1 MPRRSLLTPADRTGL
16 LAFPTTD
23 DDLIRHY
30 TFSEPDLSVIR
41 QRRGNHNR
49 LGFAVQLCYLRY
61 PGFALPT
68 DAEPP
73 ASLLN
78 IVGRQLRI
86 EPDAWPQYAQ
96 RPVTRRE
103 HLLELQ
109 AWLNLAP
116 FAAADYHRFVHQL
129 AELAQQTDRG
139 LVLAEALVE
148 LLRQQHIILP
158 AIDVIE
164 RVCSEAHTR
173 GTRQVYKALTAP
185 LADHHRRA
193 LDALLAIRDGTKGSG
208 LIWLRQPPGLPKP
221 KHVLAHLERLK
232 TVRDL
237 ALPDGLE
244 HAIHQNRLLKLAR
257 EGGQMTAQHLRD
269 LEPSRRYATL
279 VAVILDTRATLI
291 DEIIDLHDRF
301 MGALF
306 SKAKRNHADR
316 FQQSGKAINDKV
328 RLYSRIGRA
337 LVEAKQSGGDPF
349 AAIEAIIPWEVFTES
364 ITQAELLAQ
373 PEGFDFLA
381 LVGDGFNQ
389 LRRYTPVLLGALTMK
404 AAPVARE
411 LLAAVDVLKGMN
423 ERQARKVPDDA
434 PTSFVRKRWESLVRT
449 EDGLDRRYYE
459 LCVLAELKNSLR
471 SGDIWVQGS
480 RQFKDFEDYLLLPP
494 RFAAQRDQR
503 ELGLAVETDCER
515 FLEARLTVLQEQL
528 ATVERLAAANELP
541 DAAITSTG
549 RLKISPLDNGV
560 PDDAEALM
568 QQSYSLLPHL
578 KITEL
583 LLEVD
588 GWTGFS
594 RHFKHL
600 KSGAAAEDQYLL
612 LTTILA
618 DAINLGLS
626 KMAESCPGV
635 TYAKLTWL
643 QAWHIRDETYSAG
656 LAELVNAQFRQ
667 PFAAYWGDGTTSSSD
682 GQNFKAGG
690 RGHAAGQVNLKYG
703 QEPGVQFYTHISD
716 QYAPFHTKVINATVR
731 DATHVLDGLLHHESD
746 LRIKEHYTDTAGFT
760 DHLFALMHLLGFR
773 FAPRIRDLTDKR
785 LYIHGDAKQYPTLAG
800 LIGGSVNVKHIR
812 AHWDEILRLAAS
824 IKQGTVTASLMLRKL
839 GSYPRQNGLA
849 VALRELGRIER
860 TLFALDWMQN
870 VELRRRVQVGLN
882 KGEAKNA
889 LARAVFLN
897 RLGEIRD
904 RSFENQRYRASGLNL
919 VVAAIILWNTVYL
932 ERAIQA
938 LRDSGKDIDERLL
951 PHLSPLGW
959 EHINLPGDYIWRQN
973 KHVEQ
978 GKFRPLRVL
987 GEA

>member
-1 MPRRSLLTPADRTGL
+1 MPRRSILSAGERTSL
-16 LAFPTTD
+16 LAVPD
-23 DDLIRHY
+23 AEDELIRHY
-30 TFSEPDLSVIR
+30 TFTEPDLSLIR
-41 QRRGNHNR
+41 QRRGEVNR
-49 LGFAVQLCYLRY
+49 LGFSVQLCYLRF
-61 PGFALPT
+61 PSIVLGTDQSPSPALLTFAA
-68 DAEPP
+68 D
-73 ASLLN
+73 
-78 IVGRQLRI
+78 QLRVSP
-86 EPDAWPQYAQ
+86 EAWNEYGRRDQ
-96 RPVTRRE
+96 TRRE

-109 AWLNLAP
+109 AWLKLTP
-116 FAAADYHRFVHQL
+116 FAVADYRHFVRQL

-139 LVLAEALVE
+139 IVLAEALVE
-148 LLRQQHIILP
+148 LLRQQRIILP
-158 AIDVIE
+158 AVDVIE
-164 RVCSEAHTR
+164 RVCSEALTR
-173 GTRQVYKALTAP
+173 GTRQVYEALSAP
-185 LADHHRRA
+185 LGDFHRRA
-193 LDALLAIRDGTKGSG
+193 LDGLLSIREGSKGSG
-208 LIWLRQPPGLPKP
+208 LIWLRQPPGPPKP

-232 TVRDL
+232 TIRDL
-237 ALPDGLE
+237 ALPGGLE
-244 HAIHQNRLLKLAR
+244 QAIHQNRLLKLAR

-269 LEPSRRYATL
+269 LERSRRHATL

-301 MGALF
+301 MGTLF
-306 SKAKRNHADR
+306 SRAKRNHADR

-337 LVEAKQSGGDPF
+337 LLEAKQSGGDPF
-349 AAIEAIIPWEVFTES
+349 AAIEAIIPWDVFSES
-364 ITQAELLAQ
+364 ITEAETLAR
-373 PEGFDFLA
+373 PEDFDFLA
-381 LVGDGFNQ
+381 LVGDGFTQ
-389 LRRYTPVLLGALTMK
+389 LRRYTPTLLQALTMK
-404 AAPVARE
+404 AAPAASE
-411 LLAAVDVLKGMN
+411 LLSGVEVLKGMN

-434 PTSFVRKRWESLVRT
+434 PTSFVRKRWENLVCT
-449 EDGLDRRYYE
+449 EDGLDRRFYE
-459 LCVLAELKNSLR
+459 LCVLSELKNSLR

-480 RQFKDFEDYLLLPP
+480 RQFKDFEDYLLPPP
-494 RFAAQRDQR
+494 RFAAQREQR
-503 ELGLAVETDCER
+503 ELGLAVETDCDR
-515 FLEARLTVLQEQL
+515 FLEARLSVLQEQL

-549 RLKISPLDNGV
+549 RIKITPLDNAV
-560 PDDAEALM
+560 PDEAEALM
-568 QQSYSLLPHL
+568 QQAYSLLPHL

-594 RHFKHL
+594 RHFNHL
-600 KSGAAAEDQYLL
+600 KSGAATEDQQLL

-643 QAWHIRDETYSAG
+643 QAWHIRDETYSAA
-656 LAELVNAQFRQ
+656 LAELVNTQFRQ

-690 RGHAAGQVNLKYG
+690 RGQAAGQVNLKYG

-731 DATHVLDGLLHHESD
+731 DATHVLDGLLYHESD
-746 LRIKEHYTDTAGFT
+746 LRIEEHYTDTAGFT

-773 FAPRIRDLTDKR
+773 FAPRIRDLADKR

-800 LIGGSVNVKHIR
+800 LIGGNVNVKHIR

-824 IKQGTVTASLMLRKL
+824 IRQGTVTASLMLRKL

-870 VELRRRVQVGLN
+870 VELRRRVQIGLN

-919 VVAAIILWNTVYL
+919 VVAAIVLWNTVYL

-959 EHINLPGDYIWRQN
+959 EHINLTGDYIWRQN
-973 KHVEQ
+973 KQVEE
-978 GKFRPLRVL
+978 GKFRPLRMSS
-987 GEA
+987 ET